1 MAERKRRVLETVT
14 GLGVVLQGDVQ
25 VAEVIYSL
33 QVTQDE
39 TITRTFSG
47 PVVTQGRRNITGHV
61 SVIDGEDDL
70 IDLDSLVLH
79 LEDGRKV
86 RFFAKRGDPLAGK
99 WMIQTS
105 GGFLSE
111 G

>member
-1 MAERKRRVLETVT
+1 VPERKRRVVETVT
-14 GLGVVLQGDVQ
+14 GLGIVFQGDVQ
-25 VAEVIYSL
+25 VAEVVYSL

-39 TITRTFSG
+39 TITKTSSR
-47 PVVTQGRRNITGHV
+47 PVVMQGRRNVTGHV
-61 SVIDGEDDL
+61 CVIDGEDNL
-70 IDLDSLVLH
+70 IDLDSLVLQ
-79 LEDGRKV
+79 LEDGRRI